1 MTRGPVPALLRRR
14 DALGAAAG
22 VLGAALAGPA
32 WACALEGDDVVL
44 LRSALGVAYPG
55 ALNVL
60 AAVSA
65 ARRSGRIERW
75 RGLDVPATADE
86 RRAERARIERSL
98 GRLRLRLAS
107 AAQGWTPAL
116 SVVLIEPM
124 LWSRLVPRAGRL
136 DLSLH
141 VAGAAR
147 GDVVAV
153 TDEPVLASLDS
164 GRITAAEAQALG
176 LLRLYGQP
184 AQVEPVRAWLERGD
198 VSPAAMSSPLPNRVA
213 TN

>member
-14 DALGAAAG
+14 DALGAATG
-22 VLGAALAGPA
+22 VIGAALAGPA

-98 GRLRLRLAS
+98 GRLRLRMAGV
-107 AAQGWTPAL
+107 APAGAPAL

-124 LWSRLVPRAGRL
+124 LWSRLVPRAGRIE
-136 DLSLH
+136 LSLH

-147 GDVVAV
+147 GDVIAV
-153 TDEPVLASLDS
+153 SDEPVLASLDS
-164 GRITAAEAQALG
+164 GRLSATVAIGLD
-176 LLRLYGQP
+176 LLRLYGRP
-184 AQVEPVRAWLERGD
+184 AQVEAVRAWLERGD
-198 VSPAAMSSPLPNRVA
+198 AAHAAMGSPSALRVA

>member
-1 MTRGPVPALLRRR
+1 MTRLPAQALLRRR

-22 VLGAALAGPA
+22 LLGAALAGPA

-86 RRAERARIERSL
+86 RRVERAQIERSL
-98 GRLRLRLAS
+98 GRLRMRLAGVTH
-107 AAQGWTPAL
+107 AGAPAL

-124 LWSRLVPRAGRL
+124 LWSRLLPRAGRL

-141 VAGAAR
+141 VAGAAH

-153 TDEPVLASLDS
+153 TDEPVLASLDG
-164 GRITAAEAQALG
+164 GRLTAAEALALD
-176 LLRLYGQP
+176 LLRLYGRP
-184 AQVEPVRAWLERGD
+184 AQTDAVRAWLDRAD
-198 VSPAAMSSPLPNRVA
+198 AAPVAMSSPAPHRMA